1 MTIEGCR
8 RDTEHIVPL
17 CGKGDLLAYWLWALD
32 RATMGAMS
40 KTVRDAG
47 EATLFASCPATE
59 KDVLRTLSV
68 PLRVSAGEDIVG
80 QGDFGATIGVVL
92 EGQAS
97 VWLDDE
103 HVADLGAG
111 DCFGELAVLAT
122 PGTPGQRAA
131 RVRADTEVR
140 VDTIARRE
148 LVENLSDIPTVAE
161 MLRQQAASYG
171 TD

>member
-1 MTIEGCR
+1 MSNT
-8 RDTEHIVPL
+8 VSNV
-17 CGKGDLLAYWLWALD
+17 GD
-32 RATMGAMS
+32 
-40 KTVRDAG
+40 
-47 EATLFASCPATE
+47 ATLFASCPMVE
-59 KDVLRTLSV
+59 KDVLRSLAV
-68 PLRVSAGEDIVG
+68 PLRVPAGEDIVG

-103 HVADLGAG
+103 HVADLAAG

-122 PGTPGQRAA
+122 PGSVGQRAA

-140 VDTIARRE
+140 VDTVARRE
-148 LVENLSDIPTVAE
+148 LAENLGDIPTIAE

-171 TD
+171 KE